1 MPDPRKEITPQLNAE
16 TDSDRAIATE
26 QCARSR
32 SCRARTENA
41 VTATPSVLHY
51 HATAVAMGR
60 RACLITGK
68 SGSGKS
74 TLAIAMI
81 ALGAELVADD
91 RVEIRRADSRLLLS
105 APATIEGLI
114 EARGAG
120 ILRLPARA
128 EAPLALIVDLDQA
141 PEGRLPEPVM
151 TEILGVPVPILA
163 GAGLAELASLVT
175 VILRHGLPL
184 SPDEPLP

>member
-1 MPDPRKEITPQLNAE
+1 MTPTSEMFQ
-16 TDSDRAIATE
+16 
-26 QCARSR
+26 
-32 SCRARTENA
+32 
-41 VTATPSVLHY
+41 Y
-51 HATAVAMGR
+51 HATAVALGG
-60 RACLITGK
+60 RACLITGR

-91 RVEIRRADSRLLLS
+91 RVEIRRAGNRLLLS
-105 APATIEGLI
+105 APGTIVGLI

-120 ILRLPARA
+120 ILRLPVQA
-128 EAPLALIVDLDQA
+128 EAPLALIVDLDRA
-141 PEGRLPEPVM
+141 PTGRLPEPATV
-151 TEILGVPVPILA
+151 EILGLPVPVLA
-163 GAGLAELASLVT
+163 SAGQNELASLVT